1 MNNYHNKI
9 DFYQLFNIDKNDF
22 SEGDLKK
29 AYYRLSLQY
38 HPEGNSKMGDMFKYI
53 NRAYEILNSKE
64 KRKLYNDFGLD
75 AFNGVEIKEEYMKF
89 VNKPPSN
96 HKKLN
101 DFEVSVFDDLNENS
115 LFRYEDESSD
125 DMSSELLNY
134 SYLST
139 GVKYKELNDDIL
151 PMQNDYKI
159 DVTLEELYCG
169 CEKKIEIKR
178 KVICPECFGNNESFI
193 LCESCLGTG
202 VTYNVN
208 IEQEVTCADCDGY
221 GKRKI
226 FHEKCLNCHGEVT
239 IFESKVLV
247 AHIRPGMKHNEKI
260 IFKGEGNQSLKSPPE
275 DIIAVINVLPHSIFS
290 TNGNDLIINVK
301 ITLKEALCGLRRRIK
316 FLDGAYL
323 SIMTN
328 PGEVITPNSVKCY
341 RNKGFIK
348 NVGSKEKGNLKIKF
362 IVQFPENNWT
372 TLEDIKILEE
382 ILSKSAADKKVIN
395 ENKYLSMY
403 KDNDKKD
410 YYKNRRKDYP
420 SPASSLSSPKTMAS
434 TPSTITN
441 KSLKKKKNVID
452 TFYQCDIQAEG
463 NRNPRTISA
472 VDISILNENNPPRGA
487 SVIDSL
493 ITPLPGENISNSS
506 LSSYNDDY
514 SDKGISP
521 NMNPLPNLN
530 PSPSIKPPA
539 VAVAPS
545 AVVSA
550 SASNYPSNTQS
561 MKISP
566 SNVMKL
572 SPNPKNI
579 NSSTIVQA
587 TTGIRSSPKAKNITS
602 PHVRALRRT
611 EDKEIVYSDDDN
623 YKTIKVVSNKS
634 QPPRFIKSQK
644 ESEIIEGNKQVID
657 DSNRNESFPPP
668 LPPFPKQLSHT
679 RTTSLEHNYFKNQ
692 SFIVTN
698 SKGKIIHSNTFHGRD
713 KYSKQSNYD
722 IRSKTMDRVNY
733 SNYDQN
739 I

>member
-1 MNNYHNKI
+1 
-9 DFYQLFNIDKNDF
+9 
-22 SEGDLKK
+22 
-29 AYYRLSLQY
+29 
-38 HPEGNSKMGDMFKYI
+38 MGDMFKYI

-64 KRKLYNDFGLD
+64 KRKIYDEFGLD

-89 VNKPPSN
+89 VNKSSST

-101 DFEVSVFDDLNENS
+101 DFEVSIFDDLNDNS
-115 LFRYEDESSD
+115 LFKYEDDSSD

-139 GVKYKELNDDIL
+139 GVKYKELHDDVL
-151 PMQNDYKI
+151 PERNDYKI

-169 CEKKIEIKR
+169 CEKQIEIKR

-193 LCESCLGTG
+193 TCESCLGTG

-208 IEQEVTCADCDGY
+208 SEQEVTCMDCDGY

-226 FHEKCLNCHGEVT
+226 SHEKCLNCNGEVT

-275 DIIAVINVLPHSIFS
+275 DIIAVINVLPHSTFS

-328 PGEVITPNSVKCY
+328 PGEVITPNSVKSY
-341 RNKGFIK
+341 KNKGFIK

-372 TLEDIKILEE
+372 SLEDIKILER
-382 ILSKSAADKKVIN
+382 ILSKSAADKKIVN
-395 ENKYLSMY
+395 ENKYLSINR
-403 KDNDKKD
+403 DIGKKD
-410 YYKNRRKDYP
+410 YYKNKRKDYP
-420 SPASSLSSPKTMAS
+420 SPVSSLSSPKSMGS
-434 TPSTITN
+434 PHSNNIN
-441 KSLKKKKNVID
+441 KTSNKKKSVID

-472 VDISILNENNPPRGA
+472 VDASILNDINPPRGV

-506 LSSYNDDY
+506 LSSSNDDY

-521 NMNPLPNLN
+521 NINPLPNLN
-530 PSPSIKPPA
+530 PSPSIKPP
-539 VAVAPS
+539 
-545 AVVSA
+545 VVVTAA
-550 SASNYPSNTQS
+550 SVPALASNYPSVSQS
-561 MKISP
+561 MKILP
-566 SNVMKL
+566 SGVMKL
-572 SPNPKNI
+572 SPNSKNVKT
-579 NSSTIVQA
+579 SPIVQA
-587 TTGIRSSPKAKNITS
+587 STSIRTSPKAKNNTS
-602 PHVRALRRT
+602 PHLKALRRT
-611 EDKEIVYSDDDN
+611 EDKRITYSDDEN

-634 QPPRFIKSQK
+634 LPHRSVKSPK
-644 ESEIIEGNKQVID
+644 ESELFESNKQVID
-657 DSNRNESFPPP
+657 NNRNEASPPP

-713 KYSKQSNYD
+713 KHSKQTNYD
-722 IRSKTMDRVNY
+722 LRSNTIDRVNY